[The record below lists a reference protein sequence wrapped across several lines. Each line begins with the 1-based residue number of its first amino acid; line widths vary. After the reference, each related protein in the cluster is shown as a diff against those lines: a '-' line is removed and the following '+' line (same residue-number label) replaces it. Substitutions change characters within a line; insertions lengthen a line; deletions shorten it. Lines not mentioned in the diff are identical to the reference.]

1 MKLKNHT
8 SQRFGRDGF
17 LGIFGRK
24 VDLLDHY
31 EKKLEDVEHNVRLE
45 QSSLAG
51 KVCFHLL
58 CVCVYIIQVDD
69 LIMKKII
76 CHEQCFPY
84 GSYLRVLFG
93 HYLIVGFII

>member
-17 LGIFGRK
+17 LGIFGHK

-51 KVCFHLL
+51 KVCYSS
-58 CVCVYIIQVDD
+58 CVCVCVCIHNPRLQVDD
-69 LIMKKII
+69 LIMKKKKKK
-76 CHEQCFPY
+76 
-84 GSYLRVLFG
+84 S
-93 HYLIVGFII
+93 

>member
-17 LGIFGRK
+17 LGIFGHK

-51 KVCFHLL
+51 KVCYSSFARA
-58 CVCVYIIQVDD
+58 CVCIHNPSRRFDNEKNNVMNSVFR
-69 LIMKKII
+69 M
-76 CHEQCFPY
+76 EAT
-84 GSYLRVLFG
+84 
-93 HYLIVGFII
+93 